1 MFYILV
7 MADYKQQI
15 LNGLKWESFFNF
27 VILALFNG
35 IHFKVN
41 LYE

>member
-1 MFYILV
+1 MFFILV

-15 LNGLKWESFFNF
+15 LNTLKRKSFFNF

-35 IHFKVN
+35 IHFQVN
-41 LYE
+41 FYE